1 MSDAGLFAPAFSTPA
16 LREAFSAEAWLQAL
30 LDFEAALARVQARA
44 AKLPASAAEAIAE
57 ACRAERFDAG
67 AIALAA
73 VAAGNPVIPLLRAL
87 SRELPREASVW
98 LHFGATSQDAIDTA
112 LSLLARRALDSV
124 RGDLDSLLDLCAEL
138 AAAHRDTPM
147 AARTLLQHA
156 LPTTFGLKV
165 AGWLAALLDAGA
177 RLDELRARG
186 LAVQLGGAAGTLAAL
201 EPGGVALARELAREL
216 GLAEPLVPWHAA
228 RGRVAELGCALGVTC
243 GALGKV
249 ALDVALLAQTEVGEL
264 RESPAPGRGGS
275 STLPQKRNPVGA
287 AGALACV
294 KRVPGLVATLL
305 GALPQEHERAIGGWQ
320 AEWETL
326 PEIFRLTGAA
336 ATQLGVA
343 LRGAEIDVAQMRA
356 NLDTTRGAIV
366 SERIALSLAPLLGRL
381 AAQEKVAAASRLAA
395 ERGGSLREALL
406 ADPAVAAALDPAALE
421 SALEPSHYLG
431 AAGELVD
438 RVLARHRELRGR
450 R

>member
-1 MSDAGLFAPAFSTPA
+1 MSDDGLFAPAFSTPA
-16 LREAFSAEAWLQAL
+16 LREAFSARAWLQAL

-44 AKLPASAAEAIAE
+44 GKLPASAAEAIAS
-57 ACRAERFDAG
+57 ACRAERFDAR
-67 AIALAA
+67 AISEA
-73 VAAGNPVIPLLRAL
+73 AAGAGNAVIPLVRAL
-87 SRELPREASVW
+87 SRELPAEASVW
-98 LHFGATSQDAIDTA
+98 VHFGATSQDALDTA
-112 LSLLARRALDSV
+112 FALLAGRALDSL
-124 RGDLDSLLDLCAEL
+124 RATLDSLLDACADL
-138 AAAHRDTPM
+138 AAEHRKTPM

-165 AGWLAALLDAGA
+165 AGWLSALLDARA

-228 RGRVAELGCALGVTC
+228 RGRIAELACALGVTC
-243 GALGKV
+243 GALGKL

-264 RESPAPGRGGS
+264 RESLGSGPGGS

-287 AGALACV
+287 AGALACA
-294 KRVPGLVATLL
+294 KRVPGLVATIL
-305 GALPQEHERAIGGWQ
+305 AAMPQEHERAAGGWQ

-336 ATQLGVA
+336 AARLALA
-343 LRGAEIDVAQMRA
+343 LRGAEVDTNRMRA
-356 NLDTTRGAIV
+356 NLDVTRGAINA
-366 SERIALSLAPLLGRL
+366 ERIALALAPKLGRVS
-381 AAQEKVAAASRLAA
+381 AHERVAAASRVAA
-395 ERGGSLREALL
+395 ERDASLLEVL
-406 ADPAVAAALDPAALE
+406 ADDPAVSATLDPAALAR
-421 SALEPSHYLG
+421 ALDPTEYLG

-438 RVLARHRELRGR
+438 RVLARHRELRR
-450 R
+450 